1 MNLQKF
7 YELGARKVLVLST
20 GPLGCVPAERA
31 TRSINGDCAP
41 QLQQASAFFNTG
53 LRSIIDQLNNQ
64 YSAQIYTM
72 GNSFPPN
79 QDLFSNPQAY
89 GNALISKDFSDYQSL
104 GLNSRWYSTR

>member
-7 YELGARKVLVLST
+7 YELGAHKVLVLST

-31 TRSINGDCAP
+31 RRSVNGVCAP

-72 GNSFPPN
+72 GNWQLP
-79 QDLFSNPQAY
+79 
-89 GNALISKDFSDYQSL
+89 
-104 GLNSRWYSTR
+104 